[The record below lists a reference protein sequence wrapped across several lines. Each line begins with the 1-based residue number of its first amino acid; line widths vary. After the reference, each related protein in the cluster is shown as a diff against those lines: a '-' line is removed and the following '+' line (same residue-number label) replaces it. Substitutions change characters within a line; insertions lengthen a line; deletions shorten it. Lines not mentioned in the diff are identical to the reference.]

1 VQAPILVEA
10 VEKRYGERPAL
21 RGVTFHV
28 ATGEIV
34 GLLGPNGAGKSTMLS
49 ILATIF
55 GADRGR
61 VAIAG
66 FGLPQEAASARR
78 AVGFVPQRE
87 ALYPT
92 LTARENVEFFA
103 CMLGLDRARSRAAI
117 DRVLTIAM
125 LDERSHEP
133 ISGFSVGM
141 RRRLN
146 LACGLLHDPRVLLLD
161 EPTVGVDPQSR
172 ERIFAAVRELAASG
186 TAVLYSTHA
195 MEEAER
201 LCHRIVL
208 LDEGTVVASGTTDE
222 LVARAR
228 LVPTVRVATRAPL
241 RDGWLADVGG
251 ARIVRQL
258 DASAEIEIADLAA
271 APAVMIAAA
280 RAGGE
285 VLELSL
291 HRPDLADVFF
301 ALTGRALRDHE
312 SRAA

>member
-1 VQAPILVEA
+1 MPASIVVED

-28 ATGEIV
+28 AAGEIV

-49 ILATIF
+49 ILATILR
-55 GADRGR
+55 ADRGR

-66 FGLPQEAASARR
+66 FGLPEDAASARR

-103 CMLGLDRARSRAAI
+103 RMLGLDRARARASI
-117 DRVLTIAM
+117 DRVLAIAM
-125 LDERSHEP
+125 LEERSREP

-172 ERIFAAVRELAASG
+172 ERIFVAVRELAGAG

-208 LDEGTVVASGTTDE
+208 LDEGAVVAFGTTDE
-222 LVARAR
+222 LVSRAR
-228 LVPTVRVATRAPL
+228 LAPTVRLATRAPL
-241 RDGWLADVGG
+241 GDGWLADVRGV
-251 ARIVRQL
+251 RIVRQS
-258 DASAEIEIADLAA
+258 DVNAEIEIADLAD
-271 APAVMIAAA
+271 APAVMMAAA
-280 RAGGE
+280 RAGRE

-291 HRPDLADVFF
+291 HRPDLADVFL

>member
-1 VQAPILVEA
+1 MQPPIVVER
-10 VEKRYGERPAL
+10 VEKHYGERPAL
-21 RGVTFHV
+21 RGVTFDV
-28 ATGEIV
+28 GASEIV

-49 ILATIF
+49 ILATILR
-55 GADRGR
+55 ADRGR
-61 VAIAG
+61 AAIAG
-66 FGLPQEAASARR
+66 FDLPQEAASARR

-92 LTARENVEFFA
+92 LSARENLEFFA
-103 CMLGLDRARSRAAI
+103 RMLGLDRARARAAI
-117 DRVLTIAM
+117 DRALAVAM
-125 LDERSHEP
+125 LEERAREP

-146 LACGLLHDPRVLLLD
+146 LACGILHAPRVLLLD

-172 ERIFAAVRELAASG
+172 ERIFVAVRELAESG

-208 LDEGTVVASGTTDE
+208 LDEGTVVACGTTDE

-228 LVPTVRVATRAPL
+228 LVPTVRLATRTPL
-241 RDGWLADVGG
+241 GERWLADVDG
-251 ARIVRQL
+251 ARIVRQSGS
-258 DASAEIEIADLAA
+258 SAEIEIADLAD

-301 ALTGRALRDHE
+301 ALTGRALRDLE